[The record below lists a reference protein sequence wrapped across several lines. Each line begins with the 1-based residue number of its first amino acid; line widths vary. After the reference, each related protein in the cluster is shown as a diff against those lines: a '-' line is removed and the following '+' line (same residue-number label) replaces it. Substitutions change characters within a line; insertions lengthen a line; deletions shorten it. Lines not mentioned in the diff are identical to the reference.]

1 MRRVCGRWP
10 TRTDDARPRQIRRTM
25 NLIAAAENRR
35 NKQPDNYP
43 QRPAL
48 DAYGDDVVQAQQVI
62 SNNGW

>member
-1 MRRVCGRWP
+1 
-10 TRTDDARPRQIRRTM
+10 M

>member
-1 MRRVCGRWP
+1 
-10 TRTDDARPRQIRRTM
+10 M
-25 NLIAAAENRR
+25 NIIAAAENRK
-35 NKQPDNYP
+35 NKQAEYP